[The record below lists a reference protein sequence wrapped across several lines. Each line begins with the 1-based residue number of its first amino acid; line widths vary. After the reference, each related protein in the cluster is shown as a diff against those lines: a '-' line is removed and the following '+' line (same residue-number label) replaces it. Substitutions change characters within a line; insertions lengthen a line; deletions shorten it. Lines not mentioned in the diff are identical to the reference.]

1 MEQNKS
7 SSECALRHNSIHE
20 ADEKTIFK
28 PSSFDGIY
36 SIIHTYTTPRWIR
49 LSSFD
54 GSFLP
59 INLKPSN
66 FRRTVLIS
74 AQLLFITLSPQ
85 ELLRAGMDKIFQA
98 NWFNSPIKEP
108 ALSSRRFRLAE
119 ILWHLLY
126 LTWHFPANPARA
138 TRSTSPVAVAVTR
151 SVKRKIMTVK
161 IRTNPFATTSL
172 APERE
177 SGKPSPPSPLWSE
190 LWKWK

>member
-1 MEQNKS
+1 MKQNKS

-20 ADEKTIFK
+20 ADEKNIFK

-36 SIIHTYTTPRWIR
+36 SIIHTYTTPRWVR

-54 GSFLP
+54 GAFL
-59 INLKPSN
+59 SETVE

-85 ELLRAGMDKIFQA
+85 ELLRAGMDEIFQA

-126 LTWHFPANPARA
+126 LTWHFPANPAGA

-161 IRTNPFATTSL
+161 IRTNPISPNHYLTGPWEGVWEAISTFATG
-172 APERE
+172 P
-177 SGKPSPPSPLWSE
+177 E